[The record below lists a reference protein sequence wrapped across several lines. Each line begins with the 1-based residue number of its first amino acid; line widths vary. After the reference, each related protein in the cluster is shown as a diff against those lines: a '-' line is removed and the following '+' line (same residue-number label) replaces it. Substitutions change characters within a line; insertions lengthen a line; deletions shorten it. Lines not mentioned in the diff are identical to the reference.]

1 MNRLQRFRRNV
12 YRRVPRWIRQHDFEV
27 LVAVLCLSAG
37 IPLLLTDDVDATS
50 VNATLPQPLVLVWS
64 VILAFAPVAVILG
77 LWVGSHKVM
86 AERTLWMRIEAWGLR
101 ALAYVGYLYWFAI
114 ILVHQ
119 FDAFPATQIVLIF
132 AATCH
137 SRATGQIIKVEDYLA
152 DIGTEHAKP

>member
-1 MNRLQRFRRNV
+1 MNRLQRFRRNI
-12 YRRVPRWIRQHDFEV
+12 YRRVPRWIRHNDFEV
-27 LVAVLCLSAG
+27 LVTVLCLSAG
-37 IPLLLTDDVDATS
+37 IPLLLSDQVDATS
-50 VNATLPQPLVLVWS
+50 VNATLPTPLVFVWS
-64 VILAFAPVAVILG
+64 FMLAFAPIAIIVG
-77 LWVGSHKVM
+77 LYQAAKHPM
-86 AERTLWMRIEAWGLR
+86 AEATIWMRVEAWGLR

-137 SRATGQIIKVEDYLA
+137 SRATGQIIKVEDYLT